1 MSFPVWLVGWFCFV
15 LLHIIHLS
23 SLSSRMPLSHSLLF
37 AAPRCSG
44 FFENATF
51 GGPEFTMTL
60 LFLAVVMSLLFCGHN
75 LCNSLICSWA
85 WWAFPL
91 RLWLLPVRVNK
102 VAITQVQS
110 PFPPSVALLRLQL
123 LVSPAQP
130 SAATE
135 TKDRGGELGQNFLN
149 PTEHCLPCRT
159 LLPLGDA
166 QKGKARIWTQFSQL
180 HQLYANE

>member
-1 MSFPVWLVGWFCFV
+1 MLWLTASRGHFVSFFVCLPPISFNSYHISWFDW
-15 LLHIIHLS
+15 IH
-23 SLSSRMPLSHSLLF
+23 F
-37 AAPRCSG
+37 
-44 FFENATF
+44 
-51 GGPEFTMTL
+51 
-60 LFLAVVMSLLFCGHN
+60 LFCGHN

-159 LLPLGDA
+159 LLPLGDV